1 MKTIAFLLLAALPSF
16 AEENAPA
23 KQLFNGKNLSGYT
36 FFSSEGEAAAKA
48 SWSAKD
54 GVLACSGVPT
64 GYILTEKPYE
74 NYTLTFE
81 WRWSG
86 GEGGN
91 SGLLI
96 HCGEHPEGKAWPKCI
111 EPQLE
116 SGNAGDF
123 WGIGET
129 LQASGENKG
138 ARWIRSADPK
148 EKPIGEWNT
157 MSVTCKG
164 DTISV
169 SVNGTLVN
177 EAKNASTTQGRIGF
191 QSEGS
196 PIEFRNIV
204 LKQH

>member
-1 MKTIAFLLLAALPSF
+1 MKILALLLFTATAAFSETIP
-16 AEENAPA
+16 
-23 KQLFNGKNLSGYT
+23 LFNGKDLTGWT
-36 FFSSEGEAAAKA
+36 FYSAEGAEAAKA
-48 SWSAKD
+48 SWSVKD
-54 GVLACSGVPT
+54 GVLACTGKPT
-64 GYILTEKPYE
+64 GFIRTVSSYE

-96 HCGEHPEGKAWPKCI
+96 HCGDQPEGKAWPKCI

-123 WGIGET
+123 WGIGEK
-129 LQASGENKG
+129 LEANGENKG
-138 ARWIRSADPK
+138 ARWIRTADPK
-148 EKPIGEWNT
+148 EKPPGDWNT
-157 MSVTCKG
+157 MTVTCKA

-169 SVNGTLVN
+169 HVNGVLVN
-177 EAKNASTTQGRIGF
+177 EGKNASTTQGGIGF
-191 QSEGS
+191 QSEGT

-204 LKQH
+204 LEKQ